1 MPTQRRILNSLN
13 IVLRNLY
20 MSVFNLEFKFIDVRP
35 TPSPATNGWV
45 VMEPVIVIGTM
56 LNAGFSAIDLL

>member
-1 MPTQRRILNSLN
+1 
-13 IVLRNLY
+13 

-45 VMEPVIVIGTM
+45 VMEPVIVVGTM